1 MGKLYFT
8 RHGQTVWNVENKIC
22 GATDIELT
30 KLGHEQAEELGER
43 IKAERLP
50 IVEILT
56 SPLIRA
62 KNTAEHISEITGIPM
77 RIEELLRE
85 QNFGIF
91 ESTPRDSKE
100 FLEAKKQFANRF
112 ETGESML
119 MTARRV
125 YALLD
130 RLSKEDKVYL
140 LVAHNGIARVAHSYF
155 YDMTNEEFAG
165 YSMKNCALMEYSWQ
179 QLLENDYE
187 VCCTS
192 TAFHNRCE

>member
-1 MGKLYFT
+1 MRKLYFT

-22 GATDIELT
+22 GVTDIELT
-30 KLGHEQAEELGER
+30 ELGHEQAAKLGKR
-43 IKAERLP
+43 IKEEGIL
-50 IVEILT
+50 IEEILT
-56 SPLIRA
+56 SPLLRA

-77 RIEELLRE
+77 RVEELLRE

-119 MTARRV
+119 MAAKRV
-125 YALLD
+125 YTLLD
-130 RLSKEDKVYL
+130 RLSKENKIYL

-155 YDMTNEEFAG
+155 YDMSNEEFAG
-165 YSMKNCALMEYSWQ
+165 YAIKNCALMEYNW
-179 QLLENDYE
+179 
-187 VCCTS
+187 
-192 TAFHNRCE
+192 